1 MRAVARYLDE
11 ALDVYEAVNYY
22 AEADRPGEASRLR
35 GLAGPD
41 LLFQLPRV
49 QRLLLRLAD
58 CAPGGA
64 AAGDPVVQAAL
75 LTLVKESFKAYRAAS
90 EGLINLADKFF
101 DMDVASARSALEA
114 YRAAV
119 VVTARLQA
127 FYRAAEAAPGL
138 AGAAQFPRLEPPP
151 DDFIRQARGR
161 GMEGWGVGEG
171 PGGRVVGR
179 TDGRLSLPRRARRR
193 TRLANP
199 FLPLFRWRTM
209 WQTPRLPW
217 TTPWAPLAR
226 GRRVVVAA
234 RRQAAA
240 RRCGGGPA

>member
-127 FYRAAEAAPGL
+127 FYRAAEAAHSRSMCSFKSRRFLRRSLMEMPVCTAGTPSAS
-138 AGAAQFPRLEPPP
+138 AGA
-151 DDFIRQARGR
+151 
-161 GMEGWGVGEG
+161 
-171 PGGRVVGR
+171 
-179 TDGRLSLPRRARRR
+179 SK
-193 TRLANP
+193 LAM
-199 FLPLFRWRTM
+199 RSRSTE
-209 WQTPRLPW
+209 TK
-217 TTPWAPLAR
+217 
-226 GRRVVVAA
+226 
-234 RRQAAA
+234 
-240 RRCGGGPA
+240 